1 MFFCVFCAFCRV
13 PLPPFAVLCV
23 LCCVLC
29 HLGVVVCVIFI
40 SFAVVPG
47 FSRHCVVFWL
57 CFVVVFALACLLV
70 LFWCFVCL
78 WCGCVSVGVLGVGV
92 VWCFG
97 VCVVFYVFVLL
108 CLFVCVLV
116 FMGCWGLSEFLLVV
130 CLWLFLVVVSPGFYS
145 WAFVFIV
152 LGVVGFA
159 CLVLVPLVLLVLCG
173 SFW

>member
-1 MFFCVFCAFCRV
+1 M
-13 PLPPFAVLCV
+13 LCV

-57 CFVVVFALACLLV
+57 CFVVLFALGRLLV
-70 LFWCFVCL
+70 CVWCFARV
-78 WCGCVSVGVLGVGV
+78 WCGCVFVGVLGCGV
-92 VWCFG
+92 VCCFG
-97 VCVVFYVFVLL
+97 VCVVLCVFVLL

-130 CLWLFLVVVSPGFYS
+130 CLWFILVVVSPGFYS

-159 CLVLVPLVLLVLCG
+159 CLVLVPPVLLVLCG